1 MKVLV
6 FGSLNIDHVYQVP
19 HFLRPGETLPSA
31 AYSRNAG
38 GKGLNQ
44 AIALAK
50 AGMDTAFAGAIG
62 QDGLFLRQLL
72 ADSGVDTTRLQ
83 VLDKPTGHAIIQVEE
98 AGGGNAILLY
108 GGANRCIDRE
118 MAAASLAGL
127 CPGDWVLLQN
137 EISCGREILLL
148 AKEQGLRVA
157 LNPSPASPEL
167 AAWPLEAVDLLLLNE
182 VEGCDLTGCTQPRA
196 ILDGLRERCPDTSV
210 VLTLGADGAYWQA
223 AHGTCH
229 HQPAIPVTAVDTT
242 AAGDTFT
249 GYFLT
254 AWLRSGDAA
263 HALRAAAHAAALAV
277 TRPGA
282 GASIPEAEEVAAFMQ
297 QHSEGCTAADQ

>member
-19 HFLRPGETLPSA
+19 HFLRPGETMDSL

-44 AIALAK
+44 AIALAR

-72 ADSGVDTTRLQ
+72 EDTGVDTARVQ
-83 VLDKPTGHAIIQVEE
+83 VLDSPTGHAIIQVE
-98 AGGGNAILLY
+98 AGGGNAILLL
-108 GGANRCIDRE
+108 GGANRCITPE
-118 MAAASLAGL
+118 MAAHALEGL

-137 EISCGREILLL
+137 EISCGYEILRM
-148 AKEQGLRVA
+148 AKQRGLSVA

-167 AAWPLEAVDLLLLNE
+167 AAWPLDTVDLLLLNE
-182 VEGCDLTGCTQPRA
+182 VEGNDLTGCTEPQA
-196 ILDGLRERCPDTSV
+196 ILDGLMQRYPQTAV
-210 VLTLGADGAYWQA
+210 VLTLGADGAYYRDAQQQLY
-223 AHGTCH
+223 H
-229 HQPAIPVTAVDTT
+229 PAVPVTAVDTT

-249 GYFLT
+249 GYFLA
-254 AWLRSGDAA
+254 AWLPGGDAA
-263 HALRAAAHAAALAV
+263 HALRLAAHAAALAV

-282 GASIPEAEEVAAFMQ
+282 GASIPEAEEAAAFMDRT
-297 QHSEGCTAADQ
+297 SKNGDCDQ